1 MVAGN
6 VVLLRRGGA
15 IGALPNL
22 LAGFE
27 GPVQGGA
34 KRGEKE
40 KKKRDGS
47 DVVAVTSS
55 CDH

>member
-1 MVAGN
+1 MAGN